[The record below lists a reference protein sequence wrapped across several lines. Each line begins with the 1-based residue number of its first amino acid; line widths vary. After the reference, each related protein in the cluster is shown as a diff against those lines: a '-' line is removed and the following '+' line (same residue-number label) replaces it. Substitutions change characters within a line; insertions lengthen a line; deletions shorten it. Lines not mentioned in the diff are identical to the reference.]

1 MNITANA
8 GADVAYVFGDLPI
21 ASVAL
26 SGSGTPHAGSIN
38 SYTWQIIGYPVGAT
52 PAITDPASQNTV
64 LTGVTVPGDYVVGL
78 SVTDTGGNASSS
90 DWKTMTDDAVKVIS
104 VAMES
109 GITKISEKQ
118 KGWITKYSAFM
129 DSVDAA
135 LGRLAPI
142 PVEVAGSTVTNVVAE
157 TAFGSIIEIATPAV
171 DDWVKVEFFVNVV
184 VDGTDGCILRWRVA
198 PAAGDLVADGE
209 VLQELTV
216 TASGTVFVEMA
227 LHVATIGA
235 VLDGAAVDSVSAF
248 RTSASMPASVFT
260 EVQSGISLDI
270 TGDLQMGLT
279 LEDSP
284 SWGVASSATI
294 PKVLGGR
301 NNNRRV

>member
-1 MNITANA
+1 MAITANA
-8 GADVAYVFGDLPI
+8 GVDVAYVFTDLPV

-26 SGSGTPHAGSIN
+26 AGSGTPHAGAIN
-38 SYTWQIIGYPVGAT
+38 SYTWQVIGYPAGAT
-52 PAITDPASQNTV
+52 PVITAPTSQNTT
-64 LTGVTVPGDYVVGL
+64 LTGVTVAGDYVVGL
-78 SVTDTGGNASSS
+78 AVTDTGGNASSS
-90 DWKTMTDDAVKVIS
+90 DWKTMDDTAVKVIS

-109 GITKISEKQ
+109 GIVKVSEKQ
-118 KGWITKYSAFM
+118 KGWITKYAAFM
-129 DSVDAA
+129 DTVDAA

-142 PVEVAGSTVTNVVAE
+142 PVEVAGSAVTNVAAE
-157 TAFGSIIEIATPAV
+157 TAFASIVAIATPAA

-209 VLQELTV
+209 ILQELTV
-216 TASGTVFVEMA
+216 SASGTVFVEMA
-227 LHVATIGA
+227 LHVSAIGA
-235 VLDGAAVDSVSAF
+235 VLDGAAVDSVSSF
-248 RTSASMPASVFT
+248 RTSAAMPASVFT

-284 SWGVASSATI
+284 TWGASSSATI

-301 NNNRRV
+301 NNNRRI